1 MEWQG
6 IAQCAFEVCVGF
18 YAADLISG
26 VVHMYLDYQN
36 VQDKRLRLHV
46 ENSIPAVVKF
56 EENDDLFKNASPM
69 DQYLW
74 NFHVHHD
81 APYPSKDTEF
91 ELVMQILRPLFLPL
105 LGLIYIYHLGY
116 MSNRCARI
124 VFGALSVGP
133 FMQKL
138 HFLAHARNHGVLQNK
153 TVGGAILCFLQD
165 YGIILS
171 AKEHKRHH
179 EEFDVN
185 FCIVNGWANPLLNR
199 VRVLLS
205 WVGILASEPP
215 TAVARRE
222 RAEEEAHEAEQKR
235 LASKIVGE
243 DINAQEGKPL
253 LAGSG

>member
-1 MEWQG
+1 MSIRSLVTS
-6 IAQCAFEVCVGF
+6 IAFTI
-18 YAADLISG
+18 Y
-26 VVHMYLDYQN
+26 H
-36 VQDKRLRLHV
+36 RLRQ
-46 ENSIPAVVKF
+46 F
-56 EENDDLFKNASPM
+56 EENDDLFLKASPM

-171 AKEHKRHH
+171 AKVRIRIHSIIFAF
-179 EEFDVN
+179 EFR
-185 FCIVNGWANPLLNR
+185 FLEYLLG
-199 VRVLLS
+199 LCDC
-205 WVGILASEPP
+205 
-215 TAVARRE
+215 RRT
-222 RAEEEAHEAEQKR
+222 
-235 LASKIVGE
+235 
-243 DINAQEGKPL
+243 
-253 LAGSG
+253 